1 MMGRHA
7 KQNELWS
14 EPVNLARRIPADH
27 PLRKLKESVE
37 LEFVR
42 EEVARSYGR
51 KGNVSVDPVIVMKM
65 MLLLFWDNV
74 RSERELMRIIP
85 LRIDY
90 LWFLGYGLEDEIPN
104 HSVLSKARRRWGAE
118 VFARL
123 FRQSVAQCLEA
134 GLIEGSKLHTDSS
147 LVRANA
153 SLNSVVA
160 RTLAKLEE
168 TAAEEEKPLQREGGP
183 VNQRHQIKTDP
194 DSALVRHAS
203 GKSYPSYKSH
213 RALDDKAGV
222 ITAIKTTNG
231 IRDDGAELASLVVQ
245 HQANTACKPRAVVA
259 DCKYGTTENFI
270 ALAEQGIRAHMGDLR
285 SRLRNHQQK
294 DIYPAERFQYDE
306 RRDTYKCP
314 AGRTLYRH
322 HFNRHRG
329 YHDYRTRPGVCGRC
343 ALAAQCTRAKAGRSL
358 NRYPGHH
365 LLERARRQSHGPAA
379 RRDRQRRQWFQ
390 ERNFAEAATQHG
402 FKRARWRGL
411 ARQTIQDQL
420 IAALQNLKILLRR
433 GGLDYLALL
442 ELLQR
447 WLKTLQ
453 ASRCDFLVLA
463 KVLFAQL
470 GPLDQ
475 MPHSARKTPS
485 SGNSPTYLD

>member
-1 MMGRHA
+1 M
-7 KQNELWS
+7 
-14 EPVNLARRIPADH
+14 NLARRIPADH
-27 PLRKLKESVE
+27 PLRKLRETVK
-37 LEFVR
+37 LDFVR
-42 EEVARSYGR
+42 EEVAGCYGR

-90 LWFLGYGLEDEIPN
+90 LWFLGYNLEDEVPH
-104 HSVLSKARRRWGAE
+104 HSVLSKARRRWGPE

-123 FRQSVAQCLEA
+123 FRQSVQQCLEA

-147 LVRANA
+147 LVRADA

-160 RTLAKLEE
+160 VTLAKLEE
-168 TAAEEEKPLQREGGP
+168 SAEEEPTKRGGGGGGGGGP
-183 VNQRHQIKTDP
+183 VNQRHRVTTDP
-194 DSALVRHAS
+194 DSALVRQTNS
-203 GKSYPSYKSH
+203 GKSQPSYKSH

-222 ITAIKTTNG
+222 ITALQTTNG
-231 IRDDGAELASLVVQ
+231 IRDDGAELGNLIAQ
-245 HQANTACKPRAVVA
+245 HQENTARKPRAVVA

-270 ALAEQGIRAHMGDLR
+270 ALARQGIRAHMSDLR

-294 DIYPAERFQYDE
+294 DIYPAERFAYDE
-306 RRDTYKCP
+306 GRDTYKCP
-314 AGRTLYRH
+314 AGRLLYRH

-329 YHDYRTRPGVCGRC
+329 YYDYRTRPGVCGRC
-343 ALAAQCTRAKAGRSL
+343 ALAAQCTRSKAGRSL

-365 LLERARRQSHGPAA
+365 FLERARRQSHGPTA

-390 ERNFAEAATQHG
+390 ERNFAEATTQHG

-411 ARQTIQDQL
+411 AKQTIQDQL
-420 IAALQNLKILLRR
+420 IATLQNLKILLRR
-433 GGLDYLALL
+433 AGFDYFALL

-447 WLKTLQ
+447 CLRRLAATRGDFQLFQQ
-453 ASRCDFLVLA
+453 AS
-463 KVLFAQL
+463 FA
-470 GPLDQ
+470 
-475 MPHSARKTPS
+475 
-485 SGNSPTYLD
+485 

>member
-1 MMGRHA
+1 MGRHA
-7 KQNELWS
+7 RENELWS
-14 EPVNLARRIPADH
+14 EPVNLARRIPPDH
-27 PLRKLKESVE
+27 PLRKLRQRVK

-42 EEVARSYGR
+42 EEVAGSYGR

-90 LWFLGYGLEDEIPN
+90 LWFLGYSLEDEIPN

-160 RTLAKLEE
+160 VTLAKLDEK
-168 TAAEEEKPLQREGGP
+168 AEEAPTKREGSDGGGAGGA
-183 VNQRHQIKTDP
+183 VNQRHRVATDP
-194 DSALVRHAS
+194 DSALVRQS
-203 GKSYPSYKSH
+203 IGKSYPSYKSH

-222 ITAIKTTNG
+222 ITALRTTNG
-231 IRDDGAELASLVVQ
+231 IRDDGAELSNLLVQ
-245 HQANTACKPRAVVA
+245 HQENTACKPRAVVA

-270 ALAEQGIRAHMGDLR
+270 ALAGQGIRSHMGDLR
-285 SRLRNHQQK
+285 SRLCNHQQK
-294 DIYPAERFQYDE
+294 DIYRAERFKYDE
-306 RRDTYKCP
+306 GRDTYKCP
-314 AGRTLYRH
+314 AGRLLYRH

-329 YHDYRTRPGVCGRC
+329 YYDYRTRPGVCARC
-343 ALAAQCTRAKAGRSL
+343 RLAPHCTRSKAGRSL

-365 LLERARRQSHGPAA
+365 LLERARRQSHGPTA

-390 ERNFAEAATQHG
+390 ERNFAEATTQHG

-411 ARQTIQDQL
+411 PKQTIQDQL
-420 IAALQNLKILLRR
+420 IATLQNLKILLRKGR
-433 GGLDYLALL
+433 LGSLALRKF
-442 ELLQR
+442 LQQ
-447 WLKTLQ
+447 WLRQLI
-453 ASRCDFLVLA
+453 ASPGNSPPFRS
-463 KVLFAQL
+463 VLFA
-470 GPLDQ
+470 
-475 MPHSARKTPS
+475 
-485 SGNSPTYLD
+485 

>member
-1 MMGRHA
+1 MGRHA
-7 KQNELWS
+7 RQNELWS
-14 EPVNLARRIPADH
+14 EPVNLAQRIPADH
-27 PLRKLKESVE
+27 PLRKLRETVK
-37 LEFVR
+37 LDFVR
-42 EEVARSYGR
+42 EEVAGSYGR

-90 LWFLGYGLEDEIPN
+90 LWFLGYSLEDEIPN

-160 RTLAKLEE
+160 VTLAKLEE
-168 TAAEEEKPLQREGGP
+168 STEEGPAKRGEGGGGGGP
-183 VNQRHQIKTDP
+183 VNRRHRVATDP
-194 DSALVRHAS
+194 DSALVRQTSS

-222 ITAIKTTNG
+222 ITALQTTNG
-231 IRDDGAELASLVVQ
+231 IRDDGAELGNLIAQ
-245 HQANTACKPRAVVA
+245 HQENTACKPHAVVA
-259 DCKYGTTENFI
+259 DCKYGTSANFI
-270 ALAEQGIRAHMGDLR
+270 ALAGQGIRSHMGDLR

-294 DIYPAERFQYDE
+294 DIYPAERFKYDE
-306 RRDTYKCP
+306 GRDTYKCP

-322 HFNRHRG
+322 HFNGHRG
-329 YHDYRTRPGVCGRC
+329 YYDYRTRPGVCGRC
-343 ALAAQCTRAKAGRSL
+343 RLAPHCTRSKAGRSL
-358 NRYPGHH
+358 NRYLGHH

-379 RRDRQRRQWFQ
+379 GRDRQRRQWLQ
-390 ERNFAEAATQHG
+390 ERNFAEATTQHG

-411 ARQTIQDQL
+411 AKQTIQDQL
-420 IAALQNLKILLRR
+420 IATLQNLKILLRQA
-433 GGLDYLALL
+433 GLGYLALL
-442 ELLQR
+442 
-447 WLKTLQ
+447 
-453 ASRCDFLVLA
+453 DFLQKCLRQLTA
-463 KVLFAQL
+463 IRGDLQLFGHVLFA
-470 GPLDQ
+470 
-475 MPHSARKTPS
+475 
-485 SGNSPTYLD
+485 

>member
-1 MMGRHA
+1 MMGQHA

-27 PLRKLKESVE
+27 PLRKLKETVK
-37 LEFVR
+37 LDFVR
-42 EEVARSYGR
+42 EEVAGSYGR

-90 LWFLGYGLEDEIPN
+90 LWFLGYSLEDEIPN

-160 RTLAKLEE
+160 VTLAKLDEK
-168 TAAEEEKPLQREGGP
+168 AEEAPRKRGGRDGGSPGGP
-183 VNQRHQIKTDP
+183 VNQRHRVATDP
-194 DSALVRHAS
+194 DSTLVRQTI

-222 ITAIKTTNG
+222 ITALQTTNG
-231 IRDDGAELASLVVQ
+231 IRDDGAELRNLLVQ
-245 HQANTACKPRAVVA
+245 HQKNTACKPRAVVA

-270 ALAEQGIRAHMGDLR
+270 ALAGQGIRSHMGDLR
-285 SRLRNHQQK
+285 SR
-294 DIYPAERFQYDE
+294 
-306 RRDTYKCP
+306 
-314 AGRTLYRH
+314 
-322 HFNRHRG
+322 
-329 YHDYRTRPGVCGRC
+329 
-343 ALAAQCTRAKAGRSL
+343 
-358 NRYPGHH
+358 
-365 LLERARRQSHGPAA
+365 
-379 RRDRQRRQWFQ
+379 
-390 ERNFAEAATQHG
+390 
-402 FKRARWRGL
+402 
-411 ARQTIQDQL
+411 
-420 IAALQNLKILLRR
+420 
-433 GGLDYLALL
+433 
-442 ELLQR
+442 
-447 WLKTLQ
+447 
-453 ASRCDFLVLA
+453 
-463 KVLFAQL
+463 
-470 GPLDQ
+470 
-475 MPHSARKTPS
+475 
-485 SGNSPTYLD
+485 

>member
-1 MMGRHA
+1 MMGQHA
-7 KQNELWS
+7 RQNELWS

-27 PLRKLKESVE
+27 PLRKLRETIK
-37 LEFVR
+37 LDFVR
-42 EEVARSYGR
+42 EEVASSYGR

-90 LWFLGYGLEDEIPN
+90 LWFLGYSLEDEIPN

-160 RTLAKLEE
+160 VTLAKLEE
-168 TAAEEEKPLQREGGP
+168 SAEEEPTKRGGGGGGP
-183 VNQRHQIKTDP
+183 VNQRRRVATDP
-194 DSALVRHAS
+194 DSTLVRQRSS

-222 ITAIKTTNG
+222 ITALQTTNG
-231 IRDDGAELASLVVQ
+231 IRDDGAQLSSLLEQ
-245 HQANTACKPRAVVA
+245 HWENTAHKPRAVVA
-259 DCKYGTTENFI
+259 DCKYGTSANFI
-270 ALAEQGIRAHMGDLR
+270 ALASQGIRSHMGDLR

-306 RRDTYKCP
+306 GHDTYKCP
-314 AGRTLYRH
+314 AGRLLYRH
-322 HFNRHRG
+322 HFNGHRG
-329 YHDYRTRPGVCGRC
+329 YYDYRTRPGVCGRC
-343 ALAAQCTRAKAGRSL
+343 RLAAHCTRSKAGRSL

-365 LLERARRQSHGPAA
+365 LLERARRQSHGAAA
-379 RRDRQRRQWFQ
+379 RRDRQRRQWLQ
-390 ERNFAEAATQHG
+390 ERNFAEATTQHG

-411 ARQTIQDQL
+411 AQQTIQDQL
-420 IAALQNLKILLRR
+420 IATLQNLKILLRR
-433 GGLDYLALL
+433 AGLGYFTLLKLLRTCLTRLAA
-442 ELLQR
+442 
-447 WLKTLQ
+447 T
-453 ASRCDFLVLA
+453 
-463 KVLFAQL
+463 
-470 GPLDQ
+470 
-475 MPHSARKTPS
+475 
-485 SGNSPTYLD
+485 